1 VTQIRPYPGTSAM
14 RMASVAHGWLC
25 HPRDSFACLNIVM
38 SEG

>member
-1 VTQIRPYPGTSAM
+1 M
-14 RMASVAHGWLC
+14 RMASVAHGWLR